1 MLLSIAAT
9 ALYVARRRISSIKIR
24 GYDVSVDRVAVVVL
38 YFVITYNSLVS
49 VKNNVEKAWSNINV
63 LLKQRHDE
71 LPKLIDTCRQY
82 MQHEQATLE
91 KVIQAR
97 TQVNEARDQH
107 DVAALG
113 QAESAL
119 RVGLGGLFA
128 VAESYP
134 ELKSNQNFLMLQTR
148 ITGLE
153 NQIADRREFYNDS
166 VYINN
171 VRVQQFPDLIV
182 ARLLGF
188 AKESLLKFSS
198 EELADVDVSQ
208 RFNTKL

>member
-1 MLLSIAAT
+1 MLVWI
-9 ALYVARRRISSIKIR
+9 V
-24 GYDVSVDRVAVVVL
+24 VAVVVL

-119 RVGLGGLFA
+119 RVGLGGLFRYLPA
-128 VAESYP
+128 VYA
-134 ELKSNQNFLMLQTR
+134 
-148 ITGLE
+148 
-153 NQIADRREFYNDS
+153 A
-166 VYINN
+166 
-171 VRVQQFPDLIV
+171 
-182 ARLLGF
+182 
-188 AKESLLKFSS
+188 
-198 EELADVDVSQ
+198 
-208 RFNTKL
+208 